1 MENRYVTFPISKYLN
16 TSNETGNDVHRLID
30 SFRCPINQDVEK
42 FLHHNA
48 VEFTQKKQ
56 SITHLICNDN
66 AELLGYFTT
75 ALKPLTIQAC
85 KFSNTA
91 KKKIE
96 RLAKY
101 DSKNDSYT
109 VCAYLIAQ
117 LGKNYGI
124 EPKKRI
130 SGQVLLARAQD
141 VIEDSQTNVG
151 GIIEFLEC
159 ENNKFLKKFYEDNH
173 FTYFDSRYT
182 ESLNSKLLLQYF
194 KFI

>member
-1 MENRYVTFPISKYLN
+1 MVPPI
-16 TSNETGNDVHRLID
+16 
-30 SFRCPINQDVEK
+30 
-42 FLHHNA
+42 
-48 VEFTQKKQ
+48 
-56 SITHLICNDN
+56 
-66 AELLGYFTT
+66 
-75 ALKPLTIQAC
+75 
-85 KFSNTA
+85 
-91 KKKIE
+91 IE
-96 RLAKY
+96 Y

-182 ESLNSKLLLQYF
+182 EGLNSKLLLQYF